1 MNCKGTMQIKFIKKH
16 PTSGGWK
23 DKGGSGK
30 YNIGATIKAMNLII
44 QGYAKLIHSCKN
56 CNPYHLD
63 INLKDFKPKKRKE
76 SE

>member
-1 MNCKGTMQIKFIKKH
+1 MNCKGTMQVKFIKKH

-63 INLKDFKPKKRKE
+63 INSKDFKPKKRKE